1 MSSPGPGG
9 GISIELP
16 RFVPTADEQDYAIIA
31 YRPDAEAARL
41 RYGQLLFPEA
51 ALGLLVSRRKE
62 LRKHMLARAPHSG
75 GGGEAASADGG
86 TCDEGNIDG
95 AAELAAFR
103 KYHGVRLGKCHYATA
118 AGVVW
123 LAHHV
128 LAEDKAAAVAQAV
141 HSGLRSLETPATPA
155 GASAAAPAALEEPEP
170 KRPRLEAPG
179 HGSAEGAVSNALVQ
193 LDAAAKKLRVGS
205 SAHAERA
212 PQLLAQAISAIMQP
226 RVIGSRPA

>member
-31 YRPDAEAARL
+31 HRPDAEAARL

-62 LRKHMLARAPHSG
+62 LRKADLLHMLARAPHSG

-103 KYHGVRLGKCHYATA
+103 KYHGVRLGQRHYATA

-123 LAHHV
+123 LAHH
-128 LAEDKAAAVAQAV
+128 
-141 HSGLRSLETPATPA
+141 
-155 GASAAAPAALEEPEP
+155 ALDG
-170 KRPRLEAPG
+170 PRLPWPW
-179 HGSAEGAVSNALVQ
+179 L
-193 LDAAAKKLRVGS
+193 S
-205 SAHAERA
+205 S
-212 PQLLAQAISAIMQP
+212 PLA
-226 RVIGSRPA
+226 